1 MPGQGQRTSLAW
13 MTLKS
18 SVVIFQ
24 ALKPLQSQWPQW
36 PQQPQWPQWPQQ
48 PHFIKQLVFY
58 PSEPNQKISFNV
70 RHPVL
75 RIQGQ
80 LNQHCNLNN
89 DFSDIMN
96 VSLHAGYPGMH
107 SLVLERLPAKMVNL
121 TKVLIRIYAVN
132 SFLALFFS
140 ILGNVRFHQR
150 GLGK

>member
-1 MPGQGQRTSLAW
+1 MKHKYPNL
-13 MTLKS
+13 
-18 SVVIFQ
+18 
-24 ALKPLQSQWPQW
+24 LKPLGTINQKKYWS
-36 PQQPQWPQWPQQ
+36 
-48 PHFIKQLVFY
+48 FY

-107 SLVLERLPAKMVNL
+107 SLVLERLPVKMDKL
-121 TKVLIRIYAVN
+121 SKILIKMYAVY
-132 SFLALFFS
+132 SLLALFFS
-140 ILGNVRFHQR
+140 ILGDVRFHQR